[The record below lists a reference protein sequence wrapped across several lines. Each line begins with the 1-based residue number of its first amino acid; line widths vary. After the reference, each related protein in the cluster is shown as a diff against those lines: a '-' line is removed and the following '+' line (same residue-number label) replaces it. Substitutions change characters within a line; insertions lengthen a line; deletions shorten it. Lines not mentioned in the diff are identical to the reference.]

1 MNEITIINDVS
12 KQVATRD
19 DGRAIEETRG
29 AIIIAKKFP
38 RNEIDAL
45 DGILKSCK
53 RLSLAKVAMY
63 SYPRGGQQ
71 ITGASIHL
79 LKTIARHWGNIQ
91 CGVRCLEQRD
101 GESIIEAYA
110 WDIETNYRP
119 NRIFVVRH
127 ERNTKKNGIQKLSDP
142 RDIYEL
148 EANMG
153 ARRLRSCLIDL
164 IPRDVLDQAIECCEK
179 TLETGDNL
187 PLEQRIAKML
197 NLFSEVGVSKEMIEN
212 MLKHKLEAVN
222 NQELLT
228 LSKIYTSIKD
238 GYAPREQYFDLEKVE
253 SQKITNL
260 LNDKIINNSEKISQA

>member
-1 MNEITIINDVS
+1 MNELTTINEIT
-12 KQVATRD
+12 KQVVTRD
-19 DGRAIEETRG
+19 DGRAVEETRG

-71 ITGASIHL
+71 ITGPSIHL

-91 CGVRCLEQRD
+91 CGVRCLEQREGD
-101 GESIIEAYA
+101 SLMEAFA
-110 WDIETNYRP
+110 WDIESNYRSA
-119 NRIFVVRH
+119 RVFVVKH
-127 ERNTKKNGIQKLSDP
+127 ERGTKKGIQKLSDP

-197 NLFSEVGVSKEMIEN
+197 NLFSEVGVSKEMIEG

-238 GYAPREQYFDLEKVE
+238 GYAPREQYFDLEKAE
-253 SQKITNL
+253 GQKLTNL
-260 LNDKIINNSEKISQA
+260 LNDKIVNNSEKVSQA